1 MKNHHYI
8 LILLLA
14 LLNSLVVFAHTNDST
29 SVNPVPKKDTTS
41 LKQKTATKTV
51 PQKAAQ
57 VYINLESLE
66 GEIRKLSGQNGTI
79 VVPRSKSGD
88 FAELATKQF
97 RSFPSLA
104 TYTANTTSGGVGD
117 LAEFT
122 KENLK
127 KWFSTKTDRKSDT
140 LLNAAEE
147 IFNEIEEHG
156 NFVSLI
162 TGNKLIELPVG
173 LKKRLGGGKDAS
185 GNPTANESHTSIT
198 IGIIKAKI
206 FPEYSELDL
215 FAKLEIG
222 SLNTTL
228 FFGASGVKL
237 SHTGGMYGEAKLH
250 LLGDVP
256 VAQNGGQ
263 WLLTFKG
270 GFDKETGNADEKT
283 YMTIDCEGNVKEVAL
298 SADVRIAKTVAV
310 PIKADGSYKFPNDLE
325 PGGAKTPVNNDSY
338 VGASFRVMVASI
350 DDLILEINLPR
361 FELKKLP
368 KWGFQMKNAVFDLS
382 DTRNPLTKIKF
393 PKVYTQQQLLVPG
406 NEELWRGFYSK
417 EISIILPPE
426 FSKKNSEERITV
438 GAENLIIDNFGVSG
452 NFYAKDVLHISEGS
466 ANKWQFSVDEL
477 EVDLQVNKFIKAK
490 FNGEIVLPV
499 TTLKDKDAKDSI
511 VKHGGLKYAGLIS
524 ADRHYSIRVDVKK
537 DVDFSIFKSKAKLF
551 RDSYVKLE
559 VKNNKFQPEAN
570 LTGLMSFNKSQES
583 QLDTLSTK
591 DAKGG
596 IEELDFQG
604 LSFQNFKIQ
613 TAKKPY
619 LSIGYMGYKDSV
631 SLPKLYGFQLGFYDI
646 SVQSDFPD
654 SRAELGFNSYINLD
668 DSGIHGDVRLK
679 VIGELVEGD
688 FLKWRYKKI
697 ELDSI
702 EVDVSKKSFEFHGK
716 LHFFR
721 EHEMYGKG
729 LAGKLDLYME
739 SIGLR
744 IGAKGIFG
752 NVDGYRYWYVDAYGQ
767 PTSSKNK
774 NFTIYDIGG
783 GVYHHMRKAGVDE
796 RAGTMSGIYYAPD
809 NTVRFGFKAL
819 AAFEVKKSA
828 TFTGLVALEMSFN
841 TEAAGGGVRRIGF
854 YGAASLMTGKSNS
867 GDGPKAKPFGNVK
880 EMQEKVASKE
890 ESLANF
896 HEMSIDKEGIKYF
909 ATHVFPDLL
918 TGKEL
923 FAAQVGIDFDYHNQ
937 TYFAMLDVFLDAGAI
952 KGEGDKNR
960 LGYLEFFNSPT
971 DWYMYIGVPDKRLGV
986 KDIPLGPYKLAVNL
1000 YYMTGTI
1007 LPPPAEPDAIVVDIL
1022 DLTQD
1027 ELAFGRN
1034 FDNQLA
1040 VGNGYAF
1047 GATVRLGM
1055 GFDWGI
1061 VYANVEAGVGF
1072 DLMIQD
1078 FGDAHCRGSEDVVGM
1093 DGWYATGQ
1101 LYAYLIGEIGVR
1113 VKLFGFKKDIPILEA
1128 GLATLAQAQLPNPWY
1143 VVGYSGIKVRVLG
1156 MVTVKA
1162 RLKIVIGEECELMGR
1177 TGLQNVTIISDMTPS
1192 DKAVDVDVF
1201 DAVQVAFNAP
1211 IEDEV
1216 IVEEDAGR
1224 KTYKV
1229 SLNEFTLSE
1238 GGKIIQGELIWNAQ
1252 KDLMSFVST
1261 DVLPPQKEITATVK
1275 ISFEEKLNGTWK
1287 AVTDNDGKVT
1297 YEEKT
1302 ITFTTG
1308 NAPTYIPYENIVEMY
1323 PIVDQKF
1330 FFPKEVNQGYVKLEK
1345 GQDYL
1350 FGVPGMEDELFFMDQ
1365 TGKSQKVEF
1374 TYEKVE
1380 NILNFNIPKLK
1391 TQTQYTYQLITSAYN
1406 SAQQGGTKIDSVK
1419 IGDNASM
1426 TQNTIVGNASTDA
1439 FFERLTFNFN
1449 TSRHSTFKAKMKSLK
1464 ITDQYTLIDGKSN
1477 VGAMGILLN
1486 DYEPFG
1492 INDIKGTNFTNN
1504 KPLLRLEGVPTE
1516 KYYTERVYPLVY
1528 KNYPL
1533 DNDIYVDRN
1542 TDILGL
1548 PPVKSMLISNS
1559 YNYYVDAEPNNDYL
1573 KTNFPYRWH
1582 LARAYNADFET
1593 LRYKIVNRYLN
1604 TATVAPAVYE
1614 KFGYIINGVFPY
1626 LNREVY
1632 KVKVEYVLPNQSSG
1646 NSAIIEYKN
1655 NF

>member
-8 LILLLA
+8 LTLLLA
-14 LLNSLVVFAHTNDST
+14 LLNNLVVFAYAYDSISVKPVHLKDST
-29 SVNPVPKKDTTS
+29 TIH
-41 LKQKTATKTV
+41 QKTTKTV
-51 PQKAAQ
+51 ARNTVQIHTDLA
-57 VYINLESLE
+57 NLEDAV
-66 GEIRKLSGQNGTI
+66 RKLSVQNSNVGM
-79 VVPRSKSGD
+79 P
-88 FAELATKQF
+88 AATKQF

-104 TYTANTTSGGVGD
+104 TYTTNATFGSND
-117 LAEFT
+117 NIAEFT

-127 KWFSTKTDRKSDT
+127 KWFGVNTNRQTDT
-140 LLNAAEE
+140 LLHAAEE

-173 LKKRLGGGKDAS
+173 LKKRLGGGKDEA

-222 SLNTTL
+222 SLNVTL

-237 SHTGGMYGEAKLH
+237 SHTGGMYGEAKLY
-250 LLGDVP
+250 LLDNVP

-270 GFDKETGNADEKT
+270 GFDKDTGNADEQT

-298 SADVRIAKTVAV
+298 AADVRIAKTVAV
-310 PIKADGSYKFPNDLE
+310 PIKADGSYKYPNDLE
-325 PGGAKTPVNNDSY
+325 PGGKDSPVNNDSY

-350 DDLILEINLPR
+350 DDLILEVNLPR
-361 FELKKLP
+361 FELVKLP
-368 KWGFQMKNAVFDLS
+368 NWGFQLKNVVLDLS

-452 NFYAKDVLHISEGS
+452 NFYAKDVLHINEGS
-466 ANKWQFSVDEL
+466 ANKWQFSVEEL

-490 FNGEIVLPV
+490 FKGEIVLPV
-499 TTLKDKDAKDSI
+499 TTLKDIDAKDSI

-559 VKNNKFQPEAN
+559 VKDNKFQPEAN

-619 LSIGYMGYKDSV
+619 LSIGYMGYKDSI

-668 DSGIHGDVRLK
+668 DSGIRGDVRLK

-688 FLKWRYKKI
+688 FLKWKYKKI

-702 EVDVSKKSFEFHGK
+702 EVDVSKKSFEFKGK

-721 EHEMYGKG
+721 EHEIYGKG

-854 YGAASLMTGKSNS
+854 YGAASLMTGSSSSGGGSRPTPFSDVKS
-867 GDGPKAKPFGNVK
+867 
-880 EMQEKVASKE
+880 MQKKVASKE

-923 FAAQVGIDFDYHNQ
+923 FAAQVGIDFDYQNQ
-937 TYFAMLDVFLDAGAI
+937 TYFAMLDVFLNAGAI
-952 KGEGDKNR
+952 KGEGEKNR
-960 LGYLEFFNSPT
+960 LGYLEFYNSPT
-971 DWYMYIGVPDKRLGV
+971 DWYMYIGEPEKRIGV
-986 KDIPLGPYKLAVNL
+986 KDIPIGPFMAAINL

-1007 LPPPAEPDAIVVDIL
+1007 MPPPAKPDPIVVNIL

-1034 FDNQLA
+1034 FSNELA
-1040 VGNGYAF
+1040 IGNGYAF
-1047 GATVRLGM
+1047 GATFRLGM

-1061 VYANVEAGVGF
+1061 VYASVQAGVGF
-1072 DLMIQD
+1072 DLMMRN

-1101 LYAYLIGEIGVR
+1101 LYAYLVGEIGVR
-1113 VKLFGFKKDIPILEA
+1113 INIFGIKKDIPILEA

-1143 VVGYSGIKVRVLG
+1143 MVGYSGVKVRVLG

-1162 RLKIVIGEECELMGR
+1162 RLKIVIGEECEIMGR

-1192 DKAVDVDVF
+1192 DNAKEVGVF

-1211 IEDEV
+1211 IDDEV
-1216 IVEEDAGR
+1216 IVDEDSGR

-1238 GGKIIQGELIWNAQ
+1238 GGTQLRGELTWNLQ
-1252 KDLMSFVST
+1252 KDLLAFESI

-1275 ISFEEKLNGTWK
+1275 ISFEERVNGVWK
-1287 AVTDNDGKVT
+1287 PVSDNEGNVI

-1308 NAPTYIPYENIVEMY
+1308 DAPTYIPYKNIVEMY

-1330 FFPKEVNQGYVKLEK
+1330 FFPKEVNQGYVQLEK

-1350 FGVPGMEDELFFMDQ
+1350 FDVPGFKDELFFVDD
-1365 TGKSQKVEF
+1365 TGQSQKVTF
-1374 TYEKVE
+1374 SYEKAE
-1380 NILNFNIPKLK
+1380 NKLNFSIPKLK
-1391 TQTQYTYQLITSAYN
+1391 TQATYKYQLITSA
-1406 SAQQGGTKIDSVK
+1406 AQSGQQSSTKIDSVR

-1426 TQNTIVGNASTDA
+1426 TQNTIVGDASTNA
-1439 FFERLTFNFN
+1439 YFERLTFNFN
-1449 TSRHSTFKAKMKSLK
+1449 TSRHKTFKDKMKSLK
-1464 ITDQYTLIDGKSN
+1464 IDNQYTLIDGKSN
-1477 VGAMGILLN
+1477 VGAMGISVSE
-1486 DYEPFG
+1486 YESFG
-1492 INDIKGTNFTNN
+1492 INDIKGTNFTNY
-1504 KPLLRLEGVPTE
+1504 KPLLHLEGIPIE

-1533 DNDIYVDRN
+1533 DNNIYVDRN

-1548 PPVKSMLISNS
+1548 PPVKSIFISNS
-1559 YNYYVDAEPNNDYL
+1559 YDYYSEFEPNHNYL
-1573 KTNFPYRWH
+1573 KQNFPFRWH
-1582 LARAYNADFET
+1582 LARAYNADFEG

-1604 TATVAPAVYE
+1604 VGTVDPKVYE

-1626 LNREVY
+1626 LNREIY

-1646 NSAIIEYKN
+1646 NSAIVNYKN